1 MDQLAV
7 EHFRTLLTDS
17 FRTEFDRVYGDGRQM
32 DASDIAGQV
41 ADQFPEAYY
50 EFRTND
56 DGVPVRRLVLH
67 GEWLV
72 DLTITEHSA
81 RVAP

>member
-32 DASDIAGQV
+32 DADDIAGQV
-41 ADQFPEAYY
+41 GGQFPEAYY
-50 EFRTND
+50 EFRTNEA
-56 DGVPVRRLVLH
+56 GVPVRRLVLH

-72 DLTITEHSA
+72 DLTVAEQAA
-81 RVAP
+81 RQRG

>member
-17 FRTEFDRVYGDGRQM
+17 FRTE
-32 DASDIAGQV
+32 
-41 ADQFPEAYY
+41 
-50 EFRTND
+50 
-56 DGVPVRRLVLH
+56 PVRRLVLH

-72 DLTITEHSA
+72 DLTITEQAA
-81 RVAP
+81 RQRG